1 MAQAANGNVVA
12 LGDHPRARARL
23 TPQESAS
30 LLTGCRDLALERMA
44 AALASMLDRI
54 EEELFELAQKSSD
67 RDAQGIYLDARAQA
81 REKRTMIEAAFRKHF
96 VDCFNRKVRGERNG
110 NRSAPGELS
119 LVGEEDLEEDLA
131 VTEMS
136 RRVQAACEAE
146 LGALSQRM
154 GFLLEQPALEDEA
167 NPVSPATIC
176 AALHQAFGQ
185 VQAGFKVRMAL
196 LRQLERHTQSEVQ
209 RVYHELNEHL
219 VQKRVLPE
227 VQAGRRVAAM
237 PLRREDPRT
246 AAKEPAPAPAA
257 PNDLFG
263 SLMQLLG
270 ASIGP
275 ASGAGMGVAGATAGG
290 AVPASQPQPG
300 APAWPLAPGASLPA
314 PPAALMSELTRMHRD
329 GGPELSQAP
338 SGALVNVV
346 KAVKSA
352 QGASLGA
359 IDAMTIDIVAML
371 FDYIFD
377 DRSIPAS
384 VKALLGRL
392 QIPMLK
398 VALLDKAFFSSKAH
412 PARRLLDLLAE
423 ASLGLDQST
432 ADGGATLAM
441 VERIVGR
448 VLDGFETD
456 MAFFSAL
463 VAEVEAFLEEHK
475 RAEQHIVER
484 SARLIE
490 AREREEIAR
499 MAAEEEVARRLALR
513 QWVPPAVRAML
524 AGPWM
529 NALADVHL
537 TEGEGSPAWQR
548 FTLVMDDLLWS
559 VEPKANL
566 EERKRLVA
574 MLPAMLRQL
583 HEGLARG
590 KAPDFAKEAFF
601 GALVDSHAAA
611 MKAAR
616 GGAMAPE
623 APPAP
628 PAPPPIEAMSL
639 ESEVIPAGDIRVEEI
654 RLRTSRGTQVRNVF
668 TRTGIWTNLQRGC
681 WVEFTRP
688 GHEAMRARLTWISP
702 NKGVYLFT
710 NPLSQATALSISPE
724 ALAEQMRLRHARILG
739 DSALMD
745 RAVDSMIATLKRA

>member
-1 MAQAANGNVVA
+1 MAQAANGNVVV

-30 LLTGCRDLALERMA
+30 LLTGCRDLALERMT
-44 AALASMLDRI
+44 AALTSMLNRVED
-54 EEELFELAQKSSD
+54 ELFDLAQKSSD
-67 RDAQGIYLDARAQA
+67 RDTQGIYLDARAQA
-81 REKRTMIEAAFRKHF
+81 RENRPMIDAAFRKHF
-96 VDCFNRKVRGERNG
+96 VDCFDRQVRGERNG

-119 LVGEEDLEEDLA
+119 LVDEEDLEEDLV

-176 AALHQAFGQ
+176 AAMRQAFGQ
-185 VQAGFKVRMAL
+185 VHAGFKVRMAL
-196 LRQLERHTQSEVQ
+196 LRQLERHTQAEVQ
-209 RVYHELNEHL
+209 RVYRELNEHL

-227 VQAGRRVAAM
+227 VQVGRRAVAM
-237 PLRREDPRT
+237 PMRRDEPRT
-246 AAKEPAPAPAA
+246 AAKEAAPAT

-270 ASIGP
+270 ASMGSAP
-275 ASGAGMGVAGATAGG
+275 ATGMGGPNAAA
-290 AVPASQPQPG
+290 AQPQPG
-300 APAWPLAPGASLPA
+300 APSWPLAPGADLPP

-329 GGPELSQAP
+329 GVELAQSP

-346 KAVKSA
+346 KAVKSTQA
-352 QGASLGA
+352 ASLGA

-463 VAEVEAFLEEHK
+463 VAEVEAFLDEHK
-475 RAEQHIVER
+475 RAEQDIVER
-484 SARLIE
+484 SARVIE
-490 AREREEIAR
+490 ARERQEIAR

-513 QWVPPAVRAML
+513 HWVPPAVRAML

-529 NALADVHL
+529 NALADIHL
-537 TEGEGSPAWQR
+537 TEGEGSPSWQR
-548 FTLVMDDLLWS
+548 FTVVIDDLLWS
-559 VEPKANL
+559 VEPKTNL

-574 MLPAMLRQL
+574 MLPGMLRQL
-583 HEGLARG
+583 HDGFARA

-616 GGAMAPE
+616 GGANAPE
-623 APPAP
+623 VPPTP

-710 NPLSQATALSISPE
+710 NPLSQGTALSISPE